1 MPAVLSWPWVV
12 SVSAAGFLLTLW
24 AASRLTTDRWCVR
37 IVLWAYTFK
46 VLLTVALYV
55 VSYYHLPVLQQYQ
68 GERGFWIFADDA
80 LAYHNH
86 AHNLNV
92 AWNGQGAYPE
102 TGISNWSF
110 IIYVAGFYRVLGDQP
125 LVVSLLNA
133 WYGTIIIGAGL
144 VIMQRWALPRQTLR
158 LGTALLGFWPSLL
171 VWSVLP
177 LKDPLLLAWTLVGLC
192 ALLELIRAWNGP
204 GREFLALTGVW
215 GLANFVLVLFRDYMA
230 IQLATVGSVILAGLA
245 ARGVAAKAYGSAVR
259 LLAVA
264 VLVPVMLKAVGQPD
278 LRKMVVPPTPP
289 VAESATEVVVSAD
302 VPAELEMGAAV
313 PSVAAVVPDPE
324 PVASVAAIVP
334 EPEPVLAIGV
344 SPSPPAPVPAK
355 PPTIRT
361 RLRGW
366 VNAIP
371 RMLDNRRKGF
381 VSTGGHSLMDP
392 EVRFPTAWHVVQYLP
407 KSLSLALLAPFPW
420 QWFDTEGQTRGLR
433 TWTALEALLMY
444 VLLAGLLFRMPKMR
458 SHLNID
464 MLTLLLFILVSAV
477 PLSLVVANLGTLFRL
492 RLQYVLPLII
502 LLCGLDVWGRFR
514 DVFQRVSK
522 PWGRAAGLLFPTRA
536 EGSS

>member
-1 MPAVLSWPWVV
+1 MPAVLSWPWVFAV
-12 SVSAAGFLLTLW
+12 SSVGFLLSR
-24 AASRLTTDRWCVR
+24 AAISRVTDDRWCVR
-37 IVLWAYTFK
+37 ITLWAYAFK
-46 VLLTVALYV
+46 VLVTVAMYV
-55 VSYYHLPVLQQYQ
+55 VSYYHWPVLEHYQ

-86 AHNLNV
+86 AHHLNV

-110 IIYVAGFYRVLGDQP
+110 IIYVAGLYRLIGNQP

-133 WYGTIIIGAGL
+133 WYGTVIIGAGL
-144 VIMQRWALPRQTLR
+144 VIMQRWALPRPTMR
-158 LGTALLGFWPSLL
+158 LGAALLGFWPSLL

-204 GREFLALTGVW
+204 GREFLALAGVW
-215 GLANFVLVLFRDYMA
+215 GLANFVLVLFRDYTA
-230 IQLATVGSVILAGLA
+230 IQLTAVGSVILAGLT
-245 ARGVAAKAYGSAVR
+245 ARGVAAKAHGSAVR

-313 PSVAAVVPDPE
+313 PSAAVVTPQPP
-324 PVASVAAIVP
+324 PVAGTGS
-334 EPEPVLAIGV
+334 
-344 SPSPPAPVPAK
+344 SPRREAPAK
-355 PPTIRT
+355 PPTLRARLQTWINSVPRILDSRRT
-361 RLRGW
+361 
-366 VNAIP
+366 
-371 RMLDNRRKGF
+371 GF
-381 VSTGGHSLMDP
+381 VSTGGNSLMDP
-392 EVRFPTAWHVVQYLP
+392 HVRFPTLWEMVKYLP
-407 KSLSLALLAPFPW
+407 KSFSLALLAPFPW
-420 QWFDTEGQTRGLR
+420 QWFDTDGQTRALR
-433 TWTALEALLMY
+433 TWTALETLLMY
-444 VLLAGLLFRMPKMR
+444 VLLAGLAFRVPKAR
-458 SHLNID
+458 LSLS
-464 MLTLLLFILVSAV
+464 LSTFTVLLFIAVSAV
-477 PLSLVVANLGTLFRL
+477 PLTLVVANLGTLFRL

-502 LLCGLDVWGRFR
+502 LLCGLDMWGRF
-514 DVFQRVSK
+514 VK
-522 PWGRAAGLLFPTRA
+522 T